1 MEQPLLYQMDMDGM
15 APWERFHLANVPEV
29 PAPVRVKG
37 IMEIRRSTH
46 PTVLYQCGAVCR
58 SSNSTLLAFCT
69 LETKIQETALTQG

>member
-46 PTVLYQCGAVCR
+46 PTVLYQCGWGSMQVQQQYTPCFLHTE
-58 SSNSTLLAFCT
+58 N
-69 LETKIQETALTQG
+69 